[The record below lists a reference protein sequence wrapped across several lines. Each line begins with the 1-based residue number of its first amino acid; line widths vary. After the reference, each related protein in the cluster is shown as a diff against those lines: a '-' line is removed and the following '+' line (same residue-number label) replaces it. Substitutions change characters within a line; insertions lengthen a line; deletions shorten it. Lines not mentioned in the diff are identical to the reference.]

1 MILFDL
7 RCGDGHVFE
16 AWFKDGATY
25 ETQRKAREIVCPVCG
40 HTRIGKAP
48 MAPRLAKA
56 EARGEDEAPRA
67 SKVSAD
73 PAAKF
78 RDRLREVRRQIETH
92 CEDVGDRFPEEA
104 RKMHYGEAGKRGIYG
119 EASDDEVRELVDE
132 GIEVQRVP
140 WLRRHHS

>member
-16 AWFKDGATY
+16 AWFKDGATF
-25 ETQRKAREIVCPVCG
+25 EAQREAGEIVCPVCG
-40 HTRIGKAP
+40 NIRIAKAP

-56 EARGEDEAPRA
+56 EGRGEADAPRTGKA
-67 SKVSAD
+67 PAG
-73 PAAKF
+73 PAAKLG
-78 RDRLREVRRQIETH
+78 DRLREVRRLVEEH
-92 CEDVGDRFPEEA
+92 CEDVGERFPEEA
-104 RKMHYGEAGKRGIYG
+104 RKMHYGEAEKRGIYG
-119 EASDDEVRELVDE
+119 EASDDEVEELADE